1 MKRFLF
7 NKALRVLLIT
17 DGLVLIA
24 GAMLG
29 PIYALFVE
37 KIGGSL
43 LDASLSGG
51 IFAFAAGITTLIA
64 GKFADEFKENELIV
78 VAGYIVMGIGFI
90 LYIFVNS
97 VWSLFGVQALIGF
110 AEAFYSPAFDAIYS
124 KHLTKKKAGREWGAW
139 EAINYFST
147 AIGAAIGGFIVTTF
161 GFNVAFT
168 IMGMLCFVSAIYIY
182 HLPRSVL

>member
-1 MKRFLF
+1 
-7 NKALRVLLIT
+7 
-17 DGLVLIA
+17 
-24 GAMLG
+24 
-29 PIYALFVE
+29 
-37 KIGGSL
+37 
-43 LDASLSGG
+43 
-51 IFAFAAGITTLIA
+51 
-64 GKFADEFKENELIV
+64 
-78 VAGYIVMGIGFI
+78 MGIGFI

-110 AEAFYSPAFDAIYS
+110 AEAFYSPAFDAVYS
-124 KHLTKKKAGREWGAW
+124 KHLTKKKVGREWGAW